1 MRVVLVHGFTQTAR
15 SWDPVVRQLPTDGE
29 SLAVDV
35 PVGLDFVA
43 TAAALG
49 QAGGRAAYVGYS
61 MGGRLCLQLALDR
74 PDLVERLIL
83 ISSSAGLDDPDA
95 RVARRD
101 TDEQLAQE
109 IERDGV
115 DVFLLRW
122 LAQPLFAS
130 LTVEDADLEDR
141 GRHTAADL
149 ATTLRTLGAGVQEPL
164 WDRLAKLAM
173 PVWIVAGDR
182 DPKFMELGRRMYD
195 LIPGAELAV
204 VSGAGHAAHLEHPDA
219 IASVIAE
226 VVHGS
231 MTS

>member
-15 SWDPVVRQLPTDGE
+15 SWDPVVRQLPADVE
-29 SLAVDV
+29 PVALEV

-49 QAGGRAAYVGYS
+49 QAGGRATYVGYS

-74 PDLVERLIL
+74 PDVVERLIL
-83 ISSSAGLDDPDA
+83 ISASAGLDDPDA
-95 RVARRD
+95 RAARRA

-115 DVFLLRW
+115 DAFLLRW

-141 GRHTAADL
+141 ARHTAADL
-149 ATTLRTLGAGVQEPL
+149 AATLRTLGAGVQEPL

-173 PVWIVAGDR
+173 PVWIVAGNR
-182 DPKFMELGRRMYD
+182 
-195 LIPGAELAV
+195 
-204 VSGAGHAAHLEHPDA
+204 
-219 IASVIAE
+219 
-226 VVHGS
+226 
-231 MTS
+231 